1 MLYSVLHLSEV
12 ERETGQGVDRD
23 DLITWYLE
31 QKESQFESVA
41 ELEHEKE
48 LIGKALTKLAKVRS
62 SHNRRCVTSNPDCR
76 SGLSLLQDKYLLELR
91 GAPDQDSL
99 APSESDPA
107 NAENAAQGQDNKVH
121 YVVRECLQPSHRS
134 FPVID

>member
-1 MLYSVLHLSEV
+1 MLSLSVLHLSEV

-48 LIGKALTKLAKVRS
+48 LIGKALTKLAKV
-62 SHNRRCVTSNPDCR
+62 
-76 SGLSLLQDKYLLELR
+76 SGPHHVDAEQPIDAIICSRLSGQV
-91 GAPDQDSL
+91 
-99 APSESDPA
+99 PS
-107 NAENAAQGQDNKVH
+107 
-121 YVVRECLQPSHRS
+121 
-134 FPVID
+134 

>member
-1 MLYSVLHLSEV
+1 MRQSTYPNRSFRYSVLHLSEV

-48 LIGKALTKLAKVRS
+48 LIGKALTKLAKVCFRERHAGRDCNADS
-62 SHNRRCVTSNPDCR
+62 PPALLGQVPSRTARRTG
-76 SGLSLLQDKYLLELR
+76 SGFA
-91 GAPDQDSL
+91 GA
-99 APSESDPA
+99 
-107 NAENAAQGQDNKVH
+107 
-121 YVVRECLQPSHRS
+121 
-134 FPVID
+134 FPVGSS

>member
-1 MLYSVLHLSEV
+1 M

-48 LIGKALTKLAKVRS
+48 LIGKALTKLAKVS
-62 SHNRRCVTSNPDCR
+62 NAVGADCVWGITDT
-76 SGLSLLQDKYLLELR
+76 GYIT
-91 GAPDQDSL
+91 
-99 APSESDPA
+99 
-107 NAENAAQGQDNKVH
+107 GQV
-121 YVVRECLQPSHRS
+121 P
-134 FPVID
+134 P

>member
-1 MLYSVLHLSEV
+1 MLHLSEV

-48 LIGKALTKLAKVRS
+48 LIGKALTKLAKVCTS
-62 SHNRRCVTSNPDCR
+62 SIAMRLDR
-76 SGLSLLQDKYLLELR
+76 
-91 GAPDQDSL
+91 
-99 APSESDPA
+99 
-107 NAENAAQGQDNKVH
+107 
-121 YVVRECLQPSHRS
+121 
-134 FPVID
+134 

>member
-1 MLYSVLHLSEV
+1 MNRQSLIHRAFSVLHLSEV

-48 LIGKALTKLAKVRS
+48 LIGKALTKLAKVCPSSIAIRS
-62 SHNRRCVTSNPDCR
+62 DR
-76 SGLSLLQDKYLLELR
+76 
-91 GAPDQDSL
+91 
-99 APSESDPA
+99 
-107 NAENAAQGQDNKVH
+107 
-121 YVVRECLQPSHRS
+121 
-134 FPVID
+134 